1 MLDFWLTPWRAGLS
15 MTAATL
21 ETMIAAQKSAS
32 ILAPKGV
39 ATPMTEDTLRD
50 AFQIAADVNLR
61 RWEDTAGA
69 LQRLPNWMHELHAMP
84 GNMVTDWFDAARRG
98 TGKP

>member
-1 MLDFWLTPWRAGLS
+1 MLELWLTPWRAGLS

-21 ETMIAAQKSAS
+21 ETLIATQKSMS
-32 ILAPKGV
+32 VMAPKGI
-39 ATPMTEDTLRD
+39 ATPMTEDKLRD

-69 LQRLPNWMHELHAMP
+69 LQNLPNWLHDLHALP
-84 GNMVTDWFDAARRG
+84 GNMVTDWFDAARRARD
-98 TGKP
+98 

>member
-1 MLDFWLTPWRAGLS
+1 MLDLWLTPWRASLS

-21 ETMIAAQKSAS
+21 ETVIATQKHISVMV
-32 ILAPKGV
+32 PKG
-39 ATPMTEDTLRD
+39 TPTGSTEDKLRD

-69 LQRLPNWMHELHAMP
+69 LQNLPNWLHDLHAMP
-84 GNMVTDWFDAARRG
+84 GNMFTDWFDAARRG
-98 TGKP
+98 RNGS

>member
-1 MLDFWLTPWRAGLS
+1 MLDFWLTPWRASLT

-21 ETMIAAQKSAS
+21 ETLIAAQKSVS
-32 ILAPKGV
+32 ILAPMGV
-39 ATPMTEDTLRD
+39 ASPMTEDKLRD

-69 LQRLPNWMHELHAMP
+69 LQRLPNWLHEMHAMP
-84 GNMVTDWFDAARRG
+84 GNVVTDWFDATRRG
-98 TGKP
+98 PSRF

>member
-1 MLDFWLTPWRAGLS
+1 MLELWLTPWRAGLS

-21 ETMIAAQKSAS
+21 ETLIATQKSMS
-32 ILAPKGV
+32 VMAPKGM
-39 ATPMTEDTLRD
+39 ATPMTEDKLRD

-69 LQRLPNWMHELHAMP
+69 LHDLHALP
-84 GNMVTDWFDAARRG
+84 GNMVTDWFDAARRARD
-98 TGKP
+98 